1 MITDSWL
8 QDTSKNRLK
17 NSYLQGFLDICGNII
32 LRNGSINI
40 TNGDISLNGN
50 VSVFSDVTVNNLK
63 YDNISQTVPA
73 LDLSNNFATNFTV
86 VQPGFTSATIA
97 TSSNGQYVLAS
108 DVTSGICNIYLSAN
122 YGYSFDLK
130 NNEV

>member
-73 LDLSNNFATNFTV
+73 LDLSNNFATNFRIFRFNFSILFV
-86 VQPGFTSATIA
+86 PRIRDHQR
-97 TSSNGQYVLAS
+97 
-108 DVTSGICNIYLSAN
+108 
-122 YGYSFDLK
+122 
-130 NNEV
+130 